1 MGRALTIGLALL
13 VFGLSTQAQVFV
25 APPEGKIAI
34 HPSGNTTK
42 CLDVR
47 GAVFANGTPV
57 QIYDCN
63 ETEAQMW
70 VFTEAQTGYLI
81 QLANTGFCLDSVIA
95 LPNGHP
101 MKLWDCYFYL
111 PQQQWGA
118 TDNNLIKLFNLQYAP
133 DGVCLDLT
141 EGRLDN
147 ANVVQTWECSPNN
160 PNQVWTTSLHRSSLP
175 GPPSNITV

>member
-13 VFGLSTQAQVFV
+13 AFGLSTQAQVFV

-63 ETEAQMW
+63 ETKAQMW

-111 PQQQWGA
+111 PQQQWVF
-118 TDNNLIKLFNLQYAP
+118 LLFSCSSL
-133 DGVCLDLT
+133 DFSGVCLDLT

-175 GPPSNITV
+175 GPPLNTTV